1 GPVYLDAGYPCA
13 SYDPTVHE
21 YDSTL
26 RVDLDDLQ
34 AKLAQ
39 LSKAGDGPNAST
51 LMHQLIDNALPQ
63 FESDLREWQ
72 KDLEIMPPAL
82 AAPLSS
88 PPSPIQR
95 AIAAGEQKYTKISAP
110 ILAIFAVPADFG
122 PVLRDNPSQAAFEA
136 KVDAEV
142 EAQVKSFETGSPA
155 ARVA

>member
-1 GPVYLDAGYPCA
+1 
-13 SYDPTVHE
+13 
-21 YDSTL
+21 
-26 RVDLDDLQ
+26 
-34 AKLAQ
+34 
-39 LSKAGDGPNAST
+39 
-51 LMHQLIDNALPQ
+51 
-63 FESDLREWQ
+63 
-72 KDLEIMPPAL
+72 MPPAL

-155 ARVA
+155 ARVVRLPQANHYFFRSNEDQVIRERKTFIGNLP